1 MGSRRWSMY
10 ILMSLV
16 VVTFML
22 ICFVKIFGSNKDDE
36 KIRQNQMKML
46 ESAAET
52 INSRNLD
59 VMYIGADLGAPSN
72 FRARKIYNF
81 NAESLET
88 PDSPAGHVGHMI
100 IINDPKG
107 DLFIADDQW
116 AALSE
121 LKASYGYYVV
131 YFGNAKFEKMKEVG
145 LIPSIP
151 STTVKSVITWGNTC
165 APGFADDT
173 ALIPSKVLRSLSAE
187 QVPVYAMIMEL
198 STYERYWN

>member
-116 AALSE
+116 SMLSE
-121 LKASYGYYVV
+121 LKANYGYYVV

-151 STTVKSVITWGNTC
+151 SSTVKSVITWGNTC
-165 APGFADDT
+165 APGFADDS

>member
-16 VVTFML
+16 VLAFML

>member
-10 ILMSLV
+10 ALMSLV
-16 VVTFML
+16 VLAFML
-22 ICFVKIFGSNKDDE
+22 ICFVKIFGSDKDDE
-36 KIRQNQMKML
+36 KIRQNQMKMV

-72 FRARKIYNF
+72 FRARKVYNF
-81 NAESLET
+81 NEESLET
-88 PDSPAGHVGHMI
+88 VDSPAGHVGHMI

-107 DLFIADDQW
+107 DLFISDDQW
-116 AALSE
+116 ATLSE
-121 LKASYGYYVV
+121 LRANYGYYIV

-145 LIPSIP
+145 LISSIP
-151 STTVKSVITWGNTC
+151 SSTVKSMIIWGNSS

-198 STYERYWN
+198 STYERYWG

>member
-88 PDSPAGHVGHMI
+88 PDSPAGHTGHMI

-165 APGFADDT
+165 APGFADDS